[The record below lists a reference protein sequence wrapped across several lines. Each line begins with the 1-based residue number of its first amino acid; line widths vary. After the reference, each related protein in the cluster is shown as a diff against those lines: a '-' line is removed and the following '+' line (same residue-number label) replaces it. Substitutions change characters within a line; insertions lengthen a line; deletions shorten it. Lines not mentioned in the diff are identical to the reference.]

1 MNIGIICKNKSEDI
15 LPDLIGW
22 LKGKGSEVYMEEDF
36 AENLPVKGC
45 APHEMASFV
54 EMVVVLGGD
63 GTMLRAARLMAEKDV
78 SLVGVNLGGLGFIT
92 EVSKEDLYDTLEKV
106 LKGDYRKEKR
116 IMLHAQ
122 VIRGGKKT
130 ADFTALNDIVISKG
144 TLARLIDLQTIV
156 DDTHVNLFK
165 ADGIIVATPTGS
177 TAYSLSA
184 GGPILH
190 PSLRGIIITP
200 ICPHT
205 LTNRPIVLSDEVK
218 IEIALRSESEGVYLT
233 YDGQEGFSIEKDDVV
248 SIEKSFFAT
257 KLIVPKK
264 SNHFKV
270 LREKLK
276 WGER

>member
-1 MNIGIICKNKSEDI
+1 MNIGIICKNNTADI
-15 LPDLIGW
+15 LQDLISWFKERGA
-22 LKGKGSEVYMEEDF
+22 EVYMEKGD
-36 AENLPVKGC
+36 AENLPVQGC
-45 APHEMASFV
+45 NPEELASFV
-54 EMVVVLGGD
+54 EMAVVLGGD
-63 GTMLRAARLMAEKDV
+63 GTMLRAARLIAEKDV
-78 SLVGVNLGGLGFIT
+78 SLVGINLGGLGFIT
-92 EVSKEDLYDTLEKV
+92 EVSKEEIYESLEKI

-130 ADFTALNDIVISKG
+130 ADFSALNDIVISKG
-144 TLARLIDLQTIV
+144 TLARLIDLQTTV
-156 DDTHVNLFK
+156 NDTHVNLFK

-205 LTNRPIVLSDEVK
+205 LTNRPIVLSDDVK

-248 SIEKSFFAT
+248 VVEKSPFAA
-257 KLIVPKK
+257 KLLVPTNK
-264 SNHFKV
+264 NHFQI
-270 LREKLK
+270 LRDKLK

>member
-257 KLIVPKK
+257 KLVVPKK